1 MASGL
6 SRYTQTLGMRQG
18 LRLYALSK
26 YASAPFQVRVPDVP
40 HPVWVR
46 PRTSDRNML
55 SDVLLEQEYD
65 LPLDPP
71 ARFIIDA
78 GANVG
83 YTSSFLAAKHPQA
96 RIAAIEPE
104 DSNFAQLQ
112 QNVGHLENVT
122 PIKAG
127 LWPREAYL
135 YVENPDDVKSGFR
148 MAESSEPRPDAIK
161 ATTIPALME
170 QFGADAIDIC
180 KIDIE
185 GGECEIFED
194 PACHDW
200 LSRTRM
206 LIIELHDRFRPDSGK
221 LVRAALAQHPH
232 RCEEKGDNLIFRLQ
246 PSEN

>member
-1 MASGL
+1 MAAGL
-6 SRYTQTLGMRQG
+6 SRYTNTLGLWNG

-26 YASAPFQVRVPDVP
+26 YASAPFQIRVPDVE

-71 ARFIIDA
+71 PRFIIDA

-83 YTSSFLAAKHPQA
+83 YTSSFLASRHPQA
-96 RIAAIEPE
+96 RIVAIEPE
-104 DSNFAQLQ
+104 DSNFSQLQ
-112 QNVGHLENVT
+112 KNVGHLPQVS

-127 LWPREAYL
+127 LWPREAWL
-135 YVENPDDVKSGFR
+135 YVENPGDVKSGFR
-148 MAESSEPRPDAIK
+148 MAESAEPRADAMR
-161 ATTIPALME
+161 ATTIPALMQ
-170 QFGADAIDIC
+170 QFGVETIDIC

-185 GGECEIFED
+185 GGECEIFSD
-194 PACHDW
+194 PSCHDW
-200 LSRTRM
+200 LARTRM
-206 LIIELHDRFRPDSGK
+206 LIIELHDRFRPDSGS

-232 RCEEKGDNLIFRLQ
+232 TCEEKGDNLIFRLG
-246 PSEN
+246 